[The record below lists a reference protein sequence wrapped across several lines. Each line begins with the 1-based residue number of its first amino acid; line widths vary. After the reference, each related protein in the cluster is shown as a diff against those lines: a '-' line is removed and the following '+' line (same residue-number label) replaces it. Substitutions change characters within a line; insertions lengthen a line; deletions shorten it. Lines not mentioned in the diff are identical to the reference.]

1 MAQQLAIIVLV
12 DIGNALEANSLRD
25 NVYLFDNMKLHG
37 SEGQGTGGLVTAIH
51 GAYWRDG
58 SQATEQVLNW
68 LPYSLGSLPPT
79 VPRGYESERAL
90 QSDARALEEL
100 DALTAKPDA
109 TDPAADLNEIRK
121 AVGTRVKTTR
131 RTKGR
136 LSGQKVIDLTGEIV
150 TDTSAGTYSYP
161 APVIT
166 DIYGQAV
173 DEKIMYPAEY
183 GSPDLVTD
191 GWYWSATV
199 DSSRPGTYSYSMR
212 IQLHRLVQRGS
223 EALWEPVNLTCESAL
238 RVTSEP
244 KVNGFTGSGMGLLPL
259 DPYASSAQGTE
270 YFQPG
275 AQQSGT
281 QQSGTQQS
289 GTEQPGTQQ
298 PGLVEEER

>member
-12 DIGNALEANSLRD
+12 DIGNALEENTLEG

-37 SEGQGTGGLVTAIH
+37 SDGQGTGDLVTAIH

-68 LPYSLGSLPPT
+68 LPYSLGSIPPT
-79 VPRGYESERAL
+79 VPRGYESDRSL
-90 QSDARALEEL
+90 QSDTEALAEL
-100 DALTAKPDA
+100 DALTAKPDGGDS
-109 TDPAADLNEIRK
+109 TADLAQIRQ
-121 AVGTRVKTTR
+121 AVGIRLSTTR
-131 RTKGR
+131 STTGR
-136 LSGQKVIDLTGEIV
+136 LSGQKIIGLTGEV
-150 TDTSAGTYSYP
+150 VADPSQGAYSYP

-223 EALWEPVNLTCESAL
+223 EMLWEPVNMTCESAL
-238 RVTSEP
+238 RVTTEP
-244 KVNGFTGSGMGLLPL
+244 KFNGFTGAGLGLLPIE
-259 DPYASSAQGTE
+259 PAS
-270 YFQPG
+270 PG
-275 AQQSGT
+275 AFEPQPQGSFQSQQFGPQEPT
-281 QQSGTQQS
+281 
-289 GTEQPGTQQ
+289 
-298 PGLVEEER
+298 V

>member
-12 DIGNALEANSLRD
+12 DIGNALETNTLQG
-25 NVYLFDNMKLHG
+25 NTYLFDNMKLHG
-37 SEGQGTGGLVTAIH
+37 SEGQGTGDLVTAIH

-68 LPYSLGSLPPT
+68 LPYSLGSIPPT
-79 VPRGYESERAL
+79 VPRGYEANRAR
-90 QSDARALEEL
+90 QSDAQALEEL
-100 DALTAKPDA
+100 DALTAKPGVA
-109 TDPAADLNEIRK
+109 GADPAADLQKIRQ

-131 RTKGR
+131 RTRGR
-136 LSGQKVIDLTGEIV
+136 LSNQKVLDVTGEVV
-150 TDTSAGTYSYP
+150 TDATAGAYSYP
-161 APVIT
+161 GPVIT

-223 EALWEPVNLTCESAL
+223 ESLWEPVNMVCESKL
-238 RVTSEP
+238 KVTTQP
-244 KVNGFTGSGMGLLPL
+244 KVNGFTGAGLGLLPI
-259 DPYASSAQGTE
+259 PPSARGSAYA
-270 YFQPG
+270 PG
-275 AQQSGT
+275 SGPQQQT
-281 QQSGTQQS
+281 TA
-289 GTEQPGTQQ
+289 
-298 PGLVEEER
+298 

>member
-37 SEGQGTGGLVTAIH
+37 SEGQGTGDLVTAIH

-68 LPYSLGSLPPT
+68 LPYSLGSIPPT
-79 VPRGYESERAL
+79 VPRGYESERAR
-90 QSDARALEEL
+90 QSDVKALEEL
-100 DALTAKPDA
+100 DAFSSKPDA
-109 TDPAADLNEIRK
+109 SDPAADLKEIRR

-136 LSGQKVIDLTGEIV
+136 LSGQKVIDVTGEII
-150 TDTSAGTYSYP
+150 TDASAGTYSYP

-223 EALWEPVNLTCESAL
+223 EALWEPVNMTCESAL
-238 RVTSEP
+238 KVTSEP
-244 KVNGFTGSGMGLLPL
+244 KYNGFTGTGMGVLPIE
-259 DPYASSAQGTE
+259 SSSQGAE
-270 YFQPG
+270 YFQ
-275 AQQSGT
+275 QSGS
-281 QQSGTQQS
+281 Q
-289 GTEQPGTQQ
+289 E
-298 PGLVEEER
+298 PGLVAEER